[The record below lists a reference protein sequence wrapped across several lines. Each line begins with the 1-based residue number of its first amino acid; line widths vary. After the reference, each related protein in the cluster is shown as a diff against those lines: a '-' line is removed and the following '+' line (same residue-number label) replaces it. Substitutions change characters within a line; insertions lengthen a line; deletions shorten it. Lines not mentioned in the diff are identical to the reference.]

1 MKGRLAGAAHQHA
14 DKVKDFDVNKAQLE
28 DLIKA
33 EKEKETRMC
42 EGALETI
49 CRGLQRSVAGSRIAL
64 VT

>member
-1 MKGRLAGAAHQHA
+1 MKGRLAAASNQHA

-42 EGALETI
+42 
-49 CRGLQRSVAGSRIAL
+49 AGTSPWRISA
-64 VT
+64 

>member
-1 MKGRLAGAAHQHA
+1 MKGRLAAASHQHA

-42 EGALETI
+42 
-49 CRGLQRSVAGSRIAL
+49 AGTPSYPCSYPCPPGFVR
-64 VT
+64 